1 MGEGVGE
8 VDDEGEERKRKAK
21 ETAAASDMHVMKL
34 RRRVDL

>member
-1 MGEGVGE
+1 MGVGVDE
-8 VDDEGEERKRKAK
+8 VDDEGEERNREAK